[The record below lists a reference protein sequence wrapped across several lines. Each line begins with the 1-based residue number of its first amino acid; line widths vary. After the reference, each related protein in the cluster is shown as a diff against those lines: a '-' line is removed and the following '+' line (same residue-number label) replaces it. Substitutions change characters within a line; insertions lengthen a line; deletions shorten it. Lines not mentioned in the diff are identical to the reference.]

1 MSKINIKKIG
11 VGIVGAG
18 LIGWKRAA
26 AIEIAKKGK
35 LLAVADIDFSKSKE
49 LAKKYN
55 CEAYKD
61 WQVLLE
67 RKDIDIIIVSV
78 PNNFSVPVAIAA
90 LKNGKHVLCEKPLG
104 RNSKES
110 FEILKVTRNCEKVL
124 KIGFNHRFHAS
135 IAKAKKFCDEGK
147 IGKVMFIR
155 ARYGYGGRFDIE
167 KEWRMN
173 KNIAGGGVLL
183 DLGVHIIDLARWFGG
198 EPKEVYGLTKTKF
211 WKTKVDD
218 NAFVLMTNKNV
229 TTSFHVSSTNWKNI
243 FSFEVFG
250 ELGFIEI
257 KGKGGSYGEETLT
270 LGKRKPRYGVPD
282 TKVLKFQRDVSWL
295 KEWENFLNVI
305 FNKSKING
313 DVFDGYKAN
322 LLVDA
327 IYGSSNNGKII
338 KL

>member
-1 MSKINIKKIG
+1 MSKINIKKVG

-35 LLAVADIDFSKSKE
+35 LLAVADINFSKAEE

-61 WQVLLE
+61 WRVLLE
-67 RKDIDIIIVSV
+67 RKDIDIVIVSV
-78 PNNFSVPVAIAA
+78 PNNLSVPIAIAA

-110 FEILKVTRNCEKVL
+110 FEILKATRNCGKVL

-135 IAKAKKFCDEGK
+135 IAMAKRFFDEGK
-147 IGKVMFIR
+147 MGKIMFIR
-155 ARYGYGGRFDIE
+155 ACYGYGGRFGME

-198 EPKEVYGLTKTKF
+198 EPEEVYGLTQTKF

-218 NAFVLMTNKNV
+218 NAFVLMANKNV
-229 TTSFHVSSTNWKNI
+229 TASFHVSSTNWKNI

-250 ELGFIEI
+250 ELGFIKIE
-257 KGKGGSYGEETLT
+257 GKGGSYGEETLI
-270 LGKRKPRYGVPD
+270 LGKRKLKFGVPD
-282 TKVLKFQRDVSWL
+282 TKVFKFPRDVSWL

-313 DVFDGYKAN
+313 DVYDGYKAN

-327 IYGSSNNGKII
+327 IYRSSNSGKII
-338 KL
+338 KV